1 MRRTIALL
9 LSCLTLAACG
19 SAAPTGTPSAGRYE
33 ITVKVTKFDVPG
45 LDAPRLNAMQR
56 AIVGKESKYNY
67 CLSDKSADK
76 QAKALFRQV
85 GEGSCFLHSFKPKGG
100 KLDVLMTCR
109 AITGRQSYNLKGTVS
124 GSSTK
129 FTATGVVTN
138 PRFPQGQASIVKDV
152 AMKRIADCTPP
163 KPKPKPKGK
172 KKGKDE
178 DDE

>member
-1 MRRTIALL
+1 MKRVAAFLPLL
-9 LSCLTLAACG
+9 LALTACG
-19 SAAPTGTPSAGRYE
+19 EAAPTGTPGAGRYE
-33 ITVKVTKFDVPG
+33 ITVKVSRFDVPG

-67 CLSDKSADK
+67 CLSDKSAAK

-100 KLDVLMTCR
+100 KFDVLMTCR
-109 AITGRQSYNLKGTVS
+109 AITGRQSYNLKGSVWGT
-124 GSSTK
+124 GTK
-129 FTATGVVTN
+129 FTATGLVTN

-163 KPKPKPKGK
+163 KPKAKPKGK
-172 KKGKDE
+172 KKARDE